1 MFVDRLIEQIRE
13 KNNPSVIG
21 LDPRIE
27 YVPAYLREK
36 ARKEFGNN
44 AKGTAEAIL
53 SFNRKLI
60 DALYDMIPA
69 VKPQVAYYEMYGL
82 EGLRVFKETVDYAKS
97 KGLLVIA
104 DGKRNDIGSTAEAYS
119 TAFLG
124 KTLLDEGLE
133 QSMFDVDA
141 LTVNPYLGF
150 DGIKPFAEDCKRY
163 EKGIF
168 VLVKTSNKTSGQL
181 QDLKLQDGKTLYEV
195 VAGLVQEWGRAT
207 TGKYGYSSVGAVVGA
222 TYPEQA
228 EVLRSIMQNAYILV
242 PGYGAQGGTA
252 ADAVKSFNKDG
263 LGAIINA
270 SRSVI
275 CAYQSELWKKQYGEE
290 QFADAAR
297 AEALRMRDDINGALG
312 DRR

>member
-44 AKGTAEAIL
+44 AKSTAEAIL

-195 VAGLVQEWGRAT
+195 VAGLVQEWGRET

>member
-195 VAGLVQEWGRAT
+195 VAGLVQEWGRET

>member
-44 AKGTAEAIL
+44 AKSTAEAIL

-150 DGIKPFAEDCKRY
+150 DGIKPFAEDCKRN

-195 VAGLVQEWGRAT
+195 VAGLVQEWGRET

>member
-1 MFVDRLIEQIRE
+1 VFVDRLIEQIRE